1 MNKEQYIYD
10 LGVQFSNR
18 SADIN
23 RLEMKL
29 ARLKRLRDAIYNHG
43 QTDKKNH
50 NRRETLLEYRQ
61 KVSRCDLELQNCE
74 HFLTVLK
81 ERNGLIQR
89 KAAPMAIPPRIRS
102 KSAGRCKLRRNTPK
116 YPVNA
121 DAMSTVAELLITNGD
136 LGGISPEIKEWIIKY
151 YGISDEII
159 KQTLSHDS
167 SDLSPDSITSKI
179 SPTDAISAITEEIE
193 KTNKE
198 IQRERCCFW

>member
-18 SADIN
+18 NADIN
-23 RLEMKL
+23 RLELKL
-29 ARLKRLRDAIYNHG
+29 ARLKRIRDAIYNHG
-43 QTDKKNH
+43 QTDKKSH
-50 NRRETLLEYRQ
+50 NRRETLLEYRE
-61 KVSRCDLELQNCE
+61 KISRYDLELQNCE
-74 HFLTVLK
+74 HFLTLLK

-89 KAAPMAIPPRIRS
+89 KSIPMTTPPRIRS

-116 YPVNA
+116 YPIDV

-151 YGISDEII
+151 YGISDGII
-159 KQTLSHDS
+159 KQTLSPDT
-167 SDLSPDSITSKI
+167 SPTSITSKI
-179 SPTDAISAITEEIE
+179 SPTDAISAITGEIE

>member
-1 MNKEQYIYD
+1 MNKDQYVYD

-18 SADIN
+18 SSDIN

-29 ARLKRLRDAIYNHG
+29 IRLKRLRDEIYNHG
-43 QTDKKNH
+43 QTDKKGH

-61 KVSRCDLELQNCE
+61 KISRCDLELQNCE

-89 KAAPMAIPPRIRS
+89 KVIPMTPPRIRS

-116 YPVNA
+116 YPVDA
-121 DAMSTVAELLITNGD
+121 DAMSAVAELLITSGD
-136 LGGISPEIKEWIIKY
+136 LGGISPEIKEWIMKY
-151 YGISDEII
+151 YGADAISSVTIN
-159 KQTLSHDS
+159 S
-167 SDLSPDSITSKI
+167 SDSTI
-179 SPTDAISAITEEIE
+179 DAISAITEEIE

-198 IQRERCCFW
+198 IQRDRCCFW